1 MIPEAIDL
9 LENAKKVK
17 IISHH
22 DSDGIASAAIAKFT
36 LERIGVPYEIVIKNQ
51 LLPDDLI
58 GNEGLV
64 YWFNDLGSSK
74 MDVMRNIRGII
85 TDHHTPAVKE
95 VEYKENG
102 NEIYQFNPH
111 LEGLDGGLS
120 QSGATTTFLFSL
132 NVVGDV
138 LGVSYLSVVGAL
150 GDLHDKRYRKLIGT
164 DREVMLLAQQS
175 GLIEVQNDIRFFGRS
190 SKAVAYMLRFGNEP
204 KIPELYDNPKKV
216 YEILAKAGIG
226 KEEGNKVTW
235 LELDEEKRKTI
246 IEEIKKVARE
256 NNIDEESI
264 FGEVYELKFE
274 EKNSILKDVR
284 DFTSIIN
291 AASRRGYPEIGIDL
305 CLFKRGES
313 LKKALELYND
323 HADVLRKASKE
334 LEKIKPINMG
344 NIYLYDFSDSLD
356 NNITGTIATRI
367 ATHHSLP
374 EDAIVLVMAS
384 MGEYKKVSGR
394 INSQLAEK
402 LDLSDLMKVSA
413 VEVGGSGGGHRNA
426 AGALIPK
433 GKEGEFLKKLYEKLN
448 FKP

>member
-1 MIPEAIDL
+1 LIPEAIDL